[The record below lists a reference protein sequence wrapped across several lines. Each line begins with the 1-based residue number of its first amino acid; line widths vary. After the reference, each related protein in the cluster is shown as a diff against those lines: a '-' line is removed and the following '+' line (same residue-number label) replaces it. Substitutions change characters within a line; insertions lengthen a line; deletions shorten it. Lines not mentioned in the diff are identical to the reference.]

1 MELQQI
7 AEGLWRWTAQHPEWD
22 AEEDGVSD
30 RLVGSVLYAARD
42 ATVLIDPL
50 VVPEDDGDAWEPLDR
65 IVQERGL
72 PVAVLTTIAFHARSR
87 DAAVRRYAGRAVQ
100 DDEALPAGV
109 EALSFPEA
117 AETMYWL
124 PAVAT
129 LVPGDRLLNLDDEGL
144 RPSPPSWTGLMPRP
158 LEARELADVLRPL
171 LDLPVRRV
179 LVSHGTPVLS
189 NAREALARGIERHG
203 A

>member
-7 AEGLWRWTAQHPEWD
+7 AEGLWRWTAQHPDWD
-22 AEEDGVSD
+22 AEADGVSD
-30 RLVGSVLYAARD
+30 RLVGSVLYAGGD

-50 VVPEDDGDAWEPLDR
+50 VVPEDAGDAWAPLDR

-72 PVAVLTTIAFHARSR
+72 PVVVLTTIAFHARSR
-87 DAAVRRYAGRAVQ
+87 DAAVRRYGGRAAD
-100 DDEALPAGV
+100 DDEQLPVGV
-109 EALSFPEA
+109 EALPFPAA

-124 PAVAT
+124 PAVAA
-129 LVPGDRLLNLDDEGL
+129 LVPGDRLLNLDDGL

-158 LEARELADVLRPL
+158 LEAHELADVLRPL
-171 LDLPVRRV
+171 LDLPVERV
-179 LVSHGTPVLS
+179 LVSHGTPVLTG
-189 NAREALARGIERHG
+189 AREALARGIERHG